1 MHRLENLG
9 TKLDR
14 ELIEI
19 VPRRTVVEFPT
30 RQTSANGDSAAAAL
44 GMVSEAAE
52 SIRRF
57 EEEAA
62 EAINRAHHA
71 AEAVMKKLDI
81 AHTRAEHAEQ
91 ARLRA
96 EAQVDEVTALAAKMR
111 NELKALQTRLA
122 AKEAELQ
129 AKEQRADHA
138 EQRATE
144 AHAAIERIAEAI
156 RTQLPVAAG
165 ASAYQQTSSAA

>member
-9 TKLDR
+9 TKLDQ
-14 ELIEI
+14 EMFEI
-19 VPRRTVVEFPT
+19 VRRRSVVEFPA

-71 AEAVMKKLDI
+71 AEEMVKKLDI
-81 AHTRAEHAEQ
+81 THTRAEHAEEAQ
-91 ARLRA
+91 RRA

-111 NELKALQTRLA
+111 NELETLQTRLA

-129 AKEQRADHA
+129 AEERRGRHA
-138 EQRATE
+138 EQRAAE
-144 AHAAIERIAEAI
+144 AHAAIERIVEAI
-156 RTQLPVAAG
+156 RTQLPVVSG
-165 ASAYQQTSSAA
+165 ASIYRTSSAA